1 MRVPIP
7 RAGLLEQLLTRAL
20 SPACNTGLPTLL
32 HSRRPCPGRSHR
44 RPIHPAPPGAEGPTG
59 PAAPWSFIP
68 VTNPIE
74 STFATVRHRTKI
86 TRGPGSRAAG
96 LAMAFKLIQAAQD
109 RWRAVNGP
117 HLV

>member
-68 VTNPIE
+68 TTNAIE
-74 STFATVRHRTKI
+74 SINFQLRKI
-86 TRGPGSRAAG
+86 TKTRGHFPSDEAAMKLLYLG
-96 LAMAFKLIQAAQD
+96 LRNISSK
-109 RWRAVNGP
+109 RGGES
-117 HLV
+117 